1 MPARR
6 VGERVGCQIARA
18 SKREECESTRRGESR
33 RPVAPALLFPVFSS
47 PILEYDAMR
56 WYYVAIFYAII
67 LKRERIGGVGKGAWG
82 RFRMRTL
89 KLDLIHPAKS

>member
-1 MPARR
+1 
-6 VGERVGCQIARA
+6 
-18 SKREECESTRRGESR
+18 
-33 RPVAPALLFPVFSS
+33 
-47 PILEYDAMR
+47 MR